1 MSWPTVSDAVPAQ
14 VNHSP
19 DSLQTE
25 CSRNANSQLNPVF
38 EHLVGR
44 QNPPMGAQMRS
55 VCLSDQKGWSQDL
68 ALPRPSYGL
77 VMEATVFCWRFLPT
91 WALLNVS
98 KFTSF
103 FFFFFFCCCCCC
115 CCCIWTF
122 PCLLHT
128 RTLPTCNY
136 CCTFHHIIV
145 LHWRMKGTH
154 VAGGSLG
161 GWWR

>member
-1 MSWPTVSDAVPAQ
+1 VSDAVPAQ

-68 ALPRPSYGL
+68 ALPRPQLWVGNGGNS
-77 VMEATVFCWRFLPT
+77 FLLEIS
-91 WALLNVS
+91 AYLSSS
-98 KFTSF
+98 KCKQIYFLF
-103 FFFFFFCCCCCC
+103 FFLFAIFAAAFGVFPVY
-115 CCCIWTF
+115 CIIGLCQ
-122 PCLLHT
+122 PAIIAVLSI
-128 RTLPTCNY
+128 TL
-136 CCTFHHIIV
+136 
-145 LHWRMKGTH
+145 
-154 VAGGSLG
+154 
-161 GWWR
+161 